1 MNDWVN
7 RTWVIRVLSL
17 ILAVLIFIVVS
28 FDNQENSSNEVG
40 FDDLFSS
47 SQETQIVED
56 IPVNIKIDDEK
67 FVVSGVPQT
76 TTVMLAG
83 TISVVQSTATQQ
95 NFDVF
100 VDLEGLEVGTYTVP
114 LEYDGISDRIDVSI
128 DPVEIE
134 VTIEERASADFEVI
148 ADYTNE
154 DGLQTGYELMEASI
168 DPSTVQITSSKSV
181 VDQIAVV
188 KAFVDVDGIGE
199 SLEIE
204 DVPIRVYDSEGN
216 ELNVRVEPETVNV
229 TVNVDN
235 PNKNVPV
242 EIETTGEAQEG
253 IIISSTTSETEEV
266 QVFASS
272 SNLDGINEI
281 TTEAIDLSEI
291 TEDTTME
298 VELNIPDNARLLNPS
313 TITVNIETDLEIVDT
328 FENAPITIENLDNT
342 YTAYFL
348 EPTDGEVD
356 LSVTGFET
364 DLEGVTVA
372 DFQLTLDASGL
383 EPGEHQVPIA
393 VSGPN
398 NVDVVLSVVNATINI
413 TTSD

>member
-1 MNDWVN
+1 MNDWLN
-7 RTWVIRVLSL
+7 RPWVIRVLSL

-56 IPVNIKIDDEK
+56 IPVNIQIDDEQY
-67 FVVSGVPQT
+67 VVSGVPQT
-76 TTVMLAG
+76 ASVTLAG
-83 TISVVQSTATQQ
+83 TVSVVQSTATQQ

-100 VDLEGLEVGTYTVP
+100 VDLEDLEVGTYTVP
-114 LEYDGISDRIDVSI
+114 LEHDGISDRLDVSI
-128 DPVEIE
+128 DPEEIE
-134 VTIEERASADFEVI
+134 VTIEERASAEFEVI

-154 DGLQTGYELMEASI
+154 DGLQAGYELLEASI
-168 DPSTVQITSSKSV
+168 EPSTVQITSSKSV

-199 SLEIE
+199 SLTIE
-204 DVPIRVYDSEGN
+204 EVPVRVYDSEGN
-216 ELNVRVEPETVNV
+216 ELNVRIEPETVSV

-235 PNKNVPV
+235 PNKNVP
-242 EIETTGEAQEG
+242 INIDTTGEAAEG

-266 QVFASS
+266 QVFASAS
-272 SNLDGINEI
+272 DLDEI
-281 TTEAIDLSEI
+281 DEISTEPIDLSEI
-291 TEDTTME
+291 TEDTTIE
-298 VELNIPDNARLLNPS
+298 VELNVPDNARMLNPS
-313 TITVNIETDLEIVDT
+313 TITVNVETDLELVET
-328 FENAPITIENLDNT
+328 FENAPISVENLDNT
-342 YTAYFL
+342 YTASFI
-348 EPTDGEVD
+348 EPQGGEVD

-383 EPGEHQVPIA
+383 EPGEHEVPID
-393 VSGPN
+393 VIGPN
-398 NVDVVLSVVNATINI
+398 NLDIVLSVDDAIISI
-413 TTSD
+413 TSE

>member
-7 RTWVIRVLSL
+7 RPWVIRVLSL

-28 FDNQENSSNEVG
+28 FDNQDNSSNEVG

-67 FVVSGVPQT
+67 YVVSGVPQT
-76 TTVMLAG
+76 ATVTLAG

-100 VDLEGLEVGTYTVP
+100 VDLEDLEVGTYTVP

-128 DPVEIE
+128 DPEEIE
-134 VTIEERASADFEVI
+134 VTIEERASAEFEVI

-154 DGLQTGYELMEASI
+154 DGLETGYELMEASI

-204 DVPIRVYDSEGN
+204 DVPVRVYDSEGN

-235 PNKNVPV
+235 PSKDVPV
-242 EIETTGEAQEG
+242 EIEATGEAQEG

-272 SNLDGINEI
+272 SDLEGINEI
-281 TTEAIDLSEI
+281 TTEPIDLSNI

-298 VELNIPDNARLLNPS
+298 VELNVPDNARLLKPS
-313 TITVNIETDLEIVDT
+313 TITVNIETDIEIVEK

-342 YTAYFL
+342 YTASFL

-364 DLEGVTVA
+364 DLEGVTVE

-393 VSGPN
+393 VSGPD
-398 NVDVVLSVVNATINI
+398 NVDVVLSVVNATISI
-413 TTSD
+413 TTPD